1 MRRPILMLAMLS
13 AMLWS
18 APGLA
23 QSRAQLGPLCT
34 TDTTPADQQ
43 IDACNKIIAL
53 KVFTD
58 EKLAT
63 IYFWRAVGWNKKGN
77 YTQVIA
83 DASEAI
89 RLHPSVALY
98 NLRGSAYYDKGED
111 DIAIADFND
120 ALRIGPPSGSIF
132 HNRGNAWRS
141 RGDYANAIA
150 DYDQA
155 IRLGPP
161 SAFSWQNRGISK
173 RALGDLDGA
182 LADINE
188 AIRLDPTLPQPL
200 TNRAVIWRAKG
211 DLDRA
216 IADSTE
222 AIRLAKAKA
231 PVNIM
236 TPPGS
241 VLISAYVHRAL
252 AYEAKGDLD
261 RAKLDYA
268 ATLQGQASD
277 AGSKANQAT
286 AKVRLS
292 LLSETL
298 PPAPRAATAA
308 PLSAASKAAPAA
320 PAGAPSPSPPA
331 ATEQRKRAETGRAS
345 VRRVALVIGN
355 GAYAHV
361 RALPNPTNDARAMAK
376 SLRDIGFVVTEGT
389 DLDRA
394 AMQATIRDFLRD
406 AARSQVAVV
415 YFAGHGVQIDGRNYL
430 VPIDI
435 QFQSGSGG
443 MIDTMMDMDT
453 IMAGLD
459 DQVRTNILI
468 LDACRNN
475 PVAPKLASAG
485 PARDIEAGAG
495 LAAPATL
502 GAGSTLG
509 AGTLI
514 AFATAPGQV
523 ALDGEGANSP
533 FSAALTRH
541 IGTPGLEVQQMLT
554 RVRAEVVSTTKNKQ
568 VPWSNSSLLGEVYLA
583 EK

>member
-1 MRRPILMLAMLS
+1 MAGGLNHPAGARDKAVPSTRDRQSRGPDAPHPPDAYTARRRAMVGAFPRPIA
-13 AMLWS
+13 
-18 APGLA
+18 
-23 QSRAQLGPLCT
+23 RATRT
-34 TDTTPADQQ
+34 T
-43 IDACNKIIAL
+43 
-53 KVFTD
+53 
-58 EKLAT
+58 
-63 IYFWRAVGWNKKGN
+63 
-77 YTQVIA
+77 
-83 DASEAI
+83 
-89 RLHPSVALY
+89 LHHRHHAG
-98 NLRGSAYYDKGED
+98 GSADRRLQQDHRAESVYRREARDHLFL
-111 DIAIADFND
+111 A
-120 ALRIGPPSGSIF
+120 
-132 HNRGNAWRS
+132 RG
-141 RGDYANAIA
+141 
-150 DYDQA
+150 
-155 IRLGPP
+155 RL

-188 AIRLDPTLPQPL
+188 AIRLDPELPQPL
-200 TNRAVIWRAKG
+200 TSRAVIWRAKG
-211 DLDRA
+211 DFDRA
-216 IADSTE
+216 IADTTE
-222 AIRLAKAKA
+222 AIRLAKVKA
-231 PVNIM
+231 PANIM

-241 VLISAYVHRAL
+241 VLISAYSHRAL

-261 RAKLDYA
+261 RARQDYA
-268 ATLQGQASD
+268 AALEGKASD

-298 PPAPRAATAA
+298 PPAPRNATGAT
-308 PLSAASKAAPAA
+308 PPSVSKAAPAS
-320 PAGAPSPSPPA
+320 PAGAASPSPPPA
-331 ATEQRKRAETGRAS
+331 AEQRQRKETSRET

-355 GAYAHV
+355 GAYARV

-389 DLDRA
+389 DLDRT

-406 AARSQVAVV
+406 AARAQVAVV
-415 YFAGHGVQIDGRNYL
+415 YYAGHGVQIDGRNYL

-435 QFQSGSGG
+435 QFQAGSG
-443 MIDTMMDMDT
+443 MTDTMMDLDT

-475 PVAPKLASAG
+475 PMAEQVASAG
-485 PARDIEAGAG
+485 PNRGIEAGSG
-495 LAAPATL
+495 LAAPASL
-502 GAGSTLG
+502 GTGATLG

-514 AFATAPGQV
+514 AYATAPGQV

-533 FSAALTRH
+533 FSAALSRH

-554 RVRAEVVSTTKNKQ
+554 RVRAEVVATTKSKQ

-583 EK
+583 KK